1 MHQLLLWVLAYVVF
15 IYLITPIII
24 RFTQKM
30 SAAPKFEPVD
40 LSALPA
46 PAVSVNLFL

>member
-1 MHQLLLWVLAYVVF
+1 MHRLLLWVLVYVVF
-15 IYLITPIII
+15 TYLITPIII
-24 RFTQKM
+24 RFTKKI
-30 SAAPKFEPVD
+30 STAPKLQPVD